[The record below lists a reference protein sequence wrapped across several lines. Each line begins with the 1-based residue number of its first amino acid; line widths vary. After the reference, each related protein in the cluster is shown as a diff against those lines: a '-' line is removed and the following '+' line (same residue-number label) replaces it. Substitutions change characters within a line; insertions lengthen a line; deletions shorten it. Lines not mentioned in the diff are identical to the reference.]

1 METTTGE
8 SAEIG
13 RGSRRVCTR
22 IPGTG
27 LCLKRYRDDDEV
39 GATVRR
45 EIARGRFDRRLNTC
59 AQEYDYLQEL
69 KRILPADVL
78 SVFPETFELRED
90 PVMGWHLVESLV
102 LNGDGSV
109 PERFSRTY
117 RGASAAVRPRLY
129 AAFRNLMHAFEAAA
143 AKFFD
148 PQNVIVQWPG
158 RPQEGVEF
166 RLRIVD
172 FEPATRTLFPVDSLS
187 PSLRRRKLRRRVER
201 YLRQHVFERYNALP
215 WRERE
220 AWDALVAAEGA
231 KLGLSECR
239 AFLENKL
246 VNDIFYEGLWKGRP
260 CVVKC
265 SSRAPESI
273 ANEYELASRMH
284 AADPVHFPAAYALH
298 PGPRAFVVL
307 EKVEGGRSLEE
318 ESDEGHADD
327 ILAILDALFAAGVV
341 HRDIQRSNFLVGP
354 DGRVRLIDF
363 QFAMDAKAKR
373 IDPWLA
379 RRPTYHFAVFAA
391 CLGPDGAWWDDAL
404 FASCLFPSVRQLA
417 KPLVGRLRLEIPFTA
432 SVRLRLRLLAL
443 AMRVRRLFTAKG
455 SRRRAALDRR
465 LKRFTW

>member
-1 METTTGE
+1 M
-8 SAEIG
+8 S
-13 RGSRRVCTR
+13 RGLSRR
-22 IPGTG
+22 
-27 LCLKRYRDDDEV
+27 KR
-39 GATVRR
+39 A
-45 EIARGRFDRRLNTC
+45 
-59 AQEYDYLQEL
+59 
-69 KRILPADVL
+69 
-78 SVFPETFELRED
+78 
-90 PVMGWHLVESLV
+90 
-102 LNGDGSV
+102 
-109 PERFSRTY
+109 
-117 RGASAAVRPRLY
+117 
-129 AAFRNLMHAFEAAA
+129 
-143 AKFFD
+143 
-148 PQNVIVQWPG
+148 
-158 RPQEGVEF
+158 
-166 RLRIVD
+166 
-172 FEPATRTLFPVDSLS
+172 
-187 PSLRRRKLRRRVER
+187 
-201 YLRQHVFERYNALP
+201 
-215 WRERE
+215 
-220 AWDALVAAEGA
+220 AWDALIESEGPA
-231 KLGLSECR
+231 LGLSDCR
-239 AFLENKL
+239 SFLENKL

-363 QFAMDAKAKR
+363 QFAMDAKTKR

-417 KPLVGRLRLEIPFTA
+417 KPLVGRLRLEIPFTV
-432 SVRLRLRLLAL
+432 SVRLHLRLLAL

-465 LKRFTW
+465 LKRFAW